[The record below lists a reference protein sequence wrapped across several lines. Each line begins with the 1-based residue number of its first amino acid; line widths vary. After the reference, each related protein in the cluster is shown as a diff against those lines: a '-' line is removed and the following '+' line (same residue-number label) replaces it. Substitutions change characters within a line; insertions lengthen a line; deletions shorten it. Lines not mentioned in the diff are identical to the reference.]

1 MSDRSYRDEVNAVQL
16 PPSVVQVLSASRGQ
30 LFGEMSLPLDNA
42 MRGVIF
48 VIKSMLLQIDKEGK
62 ELEALRKELAELK
75 KPKPK
80 PTPKPKK

>member
-42 MRGVIF
+42 MKGVIF
-48 VIKSMLLQIDKEGK
+48 VIKSMLLQINNDGK
-62 ELEALRKELAELK
+62 ELEALRKELTELK
-75 KPKPK
+75 KPKK
-80 PTPKPKK
+80 PALKKK